1 MIIIK
6 IFKDDDPSG
15 TNIRLQVMAKTMI
28 EGIMTRGW
36 HIVRWR
42 TMLRRVTVMYYV
54 GDADRDNDTNCRSRS
69 RSQHTATLG

>member
-36 HIVRWR
+36 HIVSWR
-42 TMLRRVTVMYYV
+42 TMI
-54 GDADRDNDTNCRSRS
+54 G
-69 RSQHTATLG
+69 G

>member
-15 TNIRLQVMAKTMI
+15 TNIKLQVMGKKMI

-36 HIVRWR
+36 HIVSWR
-42 TMLRRVTVMYYV
+42 TMI
-54 GDADRDNDTNCRSRS
+54 G
-69 RSQHTATLG
+69 G